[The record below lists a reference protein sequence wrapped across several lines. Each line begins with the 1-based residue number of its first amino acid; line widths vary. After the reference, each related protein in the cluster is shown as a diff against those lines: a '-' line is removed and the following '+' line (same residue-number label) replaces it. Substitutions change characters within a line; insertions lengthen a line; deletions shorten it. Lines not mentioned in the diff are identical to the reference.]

1 MPVDIWQISWFTIL
15 VACMAT
21 LIMMP
26 FGIAIAWL
34 LARCTFTGK
43 TALETFVSLPLVL
56 PPVATGLILLRL
68 LARRGPVGRLL
79 DNAGI
84 EFLFTWKAV
93 VLAMAVLGFP
103 LLVRTARAGFEQV
116 NQRYELVAQ
125 TLGASR
131 LRVFF
136 TVSLPL
142 ASRAVVA
149 GILLAFSRSLGEFG
163 ATVMVAGSIPG
174 GTRTLASG
182 IYNYVEIGQDA
193 NANALLM
200 ISIILAFG
208 AVWLSNHIARGANH

>member
-1 MPVDIWQISWFTIL
+1 MPVEIWQISWFTIL
-15 VACMAT
+15 VASLAT

-26 FGIAIAWL
+26 FGIAVAWL
-34 LARCTFTGK
+34 LARWTFPGK

-163 ATVMVAGSIPG
+163 ATVMIAGSIPG

-182 IYNYVEIGQDA
+182 IYNYVEIGQDT
-193 NANALLM
+193 NANSLLI

-208 AVWLSNHIARGANH
+208 AVWLSNHIARSANH

>member
-1 MPVDIWQISWFTIL
+1 MPVEIWQISWFTIL
-15 VACMAT
+15 VACLAT

-26 FGIAIAWL
+26 FGIAVAWL
-34 LARCTFTGK
+34 LARWTFTGK

-125 TLGASR
+125 TLGARR

-136 TVSLPL
+136 TVRLPL
-142 ASRAVVA
+142 ASRAVAA

-163 ATVMVAGSIPG
+163 ATVMIAGSIPG

-182 IYNYVEIGQDA
+182 IYNYVETGQDA
-193 NANALLM
+193 NANGLLV
-200 ISIILAFG
+200 ISISLAFG
-208 AVWLSNHIARGANH
+208 AVWLSNHIARSANH

>member
-1 MPVDIWQISWFTIL
+1 MPVEIWQISWFTIL
-15 VACMAT
+15 VACLAT

-26 FGIAIAWL
+26 FGIAVAWL

-182 IYNYVEIGQDA
+182 IYNYVEIGQDV
-193 NANALLM
+193 NANSLLM
-200 ISIILAFG
+200 VSIILAFG
-208 AVWLSNHIARGANH
+208 AVWLSNHIARSANH

>member
-1 MPVDIWQISWFTIL
+1 MPVEIWQISWFTIL
-15 VACMAT
+15 VACLAT

-26 FGIAIAWL
+26 FGIAVAWL

-193 NANALLM
+193 NANSLLM
-200 ISIILAFG
+200 VSIILAFG
-208 AVWLSNHIARGANH
+208 AVWLSNHIARSANH

>member
-1 MPVDIWQISWFTIL
+1 MPVEIWQISWFTIL
-15 VACMAT
+15 VASLAT

-26 FGIAIAWL
+26 FGIAVAWL
-34 LARCTFTGK
+34 LARWTFPGK

-142 ASRAVVA
+142 ASRAVAA

-163 ATVMVAGSIPG
+163 ATVMIAGSIPG

-182 IYNYVEIGQDA
+182 IYNYVETGQDA
-193 NANALLM
+193 NANGLLV

-208 AVWLSNHIARGANH
+208 AVWLSNHIARSANH

>member
-1 MPVDIWQISWFTIL
+1 MPVEIWQISWFTIL
-15 VACMAT
+15 VASLAT

-26 FGIAIAWL
+26 FGIAVAWL
-34 LARCTFTGK
+34 LARWTFNGK
-43 TALETFVSLPLVL
+43 TALETFISLPLVL

-182 IYNYVEIGQDA
+182 IYNYVEIGQDT
-193 NANALLM
+193 NANSLLI

-208 AVWLSNHIARGANH
+208 AVWLSNHIARSANH